1 MVSANRLKLYTKPG
15 CSLCDTAEDMLN
27 GQRQK
32 YSLEIERVDITSDD
46 EIFALYRF
54 DIPVIEFPDGATL
67 HGKIKKNDLLAR
79 LDGLEK

>member
-1 MVSANRLKLYTKPG
+1 MAQLNKLKLYTKPG
-15 CSLCDTAEDMLN
+15 CGLCDMAEDMLN

-46 EIFALYRF
+46 ELFALYRF

-67 HGKIKKNDLLAR
+67 HGRIKKNDLLEK
-79 LDGLEK
+79 LDDLEK